1 MSFIFNINNNSKLY
15 DPSFLINL
23 VQSKMPFGKYK
34 DRFIT
39 DLPVH
44 YLEWFQRKGF
54 PDGQLGQQL
63 STMYEIKTNGLD
75 EILTPIKRK
84 YRFR

>member
-1 MSFIFNINNNSKLY
+1 MY
-15 DPSFLINL
+15 DSSFLINL

-75 EILTPIKRK
+75 EILAPIKKK
-84 YRFR
+84 YRYR